1 MSYSQLQ
8 QDTRWQRRKDKRPAE
23 IIGAA
28 LELFVERGYAT
39 TRLEDIAKAAGV
51 SKASLYRYFDNKEA
65 LFKAM
70 VKQVVIP
77 QIEKAETTVKD
88 YKGEISPLIN
98 GMVVNWWETVGET
111 RICGIPKLI
120 ISEAANFPELAEF
133 YVNEVIKRGRKLVM
147 KMIQRG
153 MQSGEFRQDIV
164 PEYAARLIISPLVF
178 AAIWKQSLASYDDQ
192 YDVKAYLS
200 FETDVILRGIK
211 KSIN

>member
-1 MSYSQLQ
+1 MH
-8 QDTRWQRRKDKRPAE
+8 
-23 IIGAA
+23 GH
-28 LELFVERGYAT
+28 
-39 TRLEDIAKAAGV
+39 
-51 SKASLYRYFDNKEA
+51 
-65 LFKAM
+65 
-70 VKQVVIP
+70 
-77 QIEKAETTVKD
+77 
-88 YKGEISPLIN
+88 LIK
-98 GMVVNWWETVGET
+98 MH
-111 RICGIPKLI
+111 GIPKLI

-211 KSIN
+211 KSIY